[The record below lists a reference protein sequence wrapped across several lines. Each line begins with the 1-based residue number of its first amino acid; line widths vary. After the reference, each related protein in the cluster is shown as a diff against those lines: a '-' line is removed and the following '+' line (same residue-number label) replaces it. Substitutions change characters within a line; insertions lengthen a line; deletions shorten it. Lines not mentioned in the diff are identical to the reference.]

1 MTQTSQTD
9 LAADADRW
17 LFSYGTLRQSEV
29 QLATFGRLLEGRDD
43 VLEGY
48 ALSMIEITD
57 PEVIAISGSNRHPLV
72 RRTGEPDDR
81 VEGVAFRVSAAE
93 IAAADAYETSDYVR
107 VTLTLAS
114 GLEASV
120 YVNRP
125 TD

>member
-1 MTQTSQTD
+1 MTSTPPTQG
-9 LAADADRW
+9 ADADRW
-17 LFSYGTLRQSEV
+17 LFSYGTLRQPEV
-29 QLATFGRLLEGRDD
+29 QLANFGRLLEGRDD

-57 PEVIAISGSNRHPLV
+57 PDVIAISGSNRHPLV
-72 RRTGEPDDR
+72 RRTGKPDDR
-81 VEGVAFRVSAAE
+81 VEGVVFRVTAAE

-107 VTLTLAS
+107 VTVTLAS

-125 TD
+125 D

>member
-1 MTQTSQTD
+1 MTQTNPAD
-9 LAADADRW
+9 LATGADQW
-17 LFSYGTLRQSEV
+17 LFSYGTLRQPEV
-29 QLATFGRLLEGRDD
+29 QLANFGRLLEGRDD

-57 PEVIAISGSNRHPLV
+57 PQVIAISGSNRHPLV
-72 RRTGEPDDR
+72 RRTGKPDDR
-81 VEGVAFRVSAAE
+81 VEGVVFRVSAAE

-107 VTLTLAS
+107 VTVTLAS

>member
-1 MTQTSQTD
+1 MTSPNPTHG
-9 LAADADRW
+9 ADADRW
-17 LFSYGTLRQSEV
+17 LFSYGTLRQPEV
-29 QLATFGRLLEGRDD
+29 QLANFGRLLEGRDD

-57 PEVIAISGSNRHPLV
+57 PDVIAISGSNRHPLV
-72 RRTGEPDDR
+72 RRTGEPGDR
-81 VEGVAFRVSAAE
+81 VEGVVFRVTAAE

-107 VTLTLAS
+107 VTVTLAS

-125 TD
+125 D

>member
-1 MTQTSQTD
+1 MTRTT
-9 LAADADRW
+9 DADRW
-17 LFSYGTLRQSEV
+17 LFSYGTLRQPEV
-29 QLATFGRLLEGRDD
+29 QLANFGRLLQGRND

-57 PEVIAISGSNRHPLV
+57 PQVIAVSGSNRHPLI
-72 RRTGEPDDR
+72 RRTGAPGDR
-81 VEGVAFRVSAAE
+81 VEGVAFRVTEAE

-107 VTLTLAS
+107 VTVILGS

-125 TD
+125 D

>member
-1 MTQTSQTD
+1 MTQANPTD
-9 LAADADRW
+9 LATDADQW
-17 LFSYGTLRQSEV
+17 LFSYGTLRQPEV
-29 QLATFGRLLEGRDD
+29 QLANFGRLLEGRDD

-72 RRTGEPDDR
+72 HRTGRPYDR
-81 VEGVAFRVSAAE
+81 VEGVVFRVSAAE

-125 TD
+125 AD

>member
-1 MTQTSQTD
+1 MTTATQDQ
-9 LAADADRW
+9 LAAEGDRW
-17 LFSYGTLRQSEV
+17 LFSYGTLQQPAV
-29 QLATFGRLLEGRDD
+29 QQATFGRLLEERDE

-48 ALSMIEITD
+48 ALSMIEISD

-72 RRTGEPDDR
+72 RWTGEPGDR
-81 VEGVAFRVSAAE
+81 VEGVALRVTVAE

-107 VTLTLAS
+107 VTVTLAS

-125 TD
+125 SD